1 MSENTNKQVRFLT
14 GAQSA
19 LNAMSNSQVGTFYLT
34 NDTNRLYVGTESGK
48 PALVNKVVEV
58 VDKLENLPVFTS
70 DADKA
75 AHLNDFYYVKDKNI
89 LCVYTNTADAP
100 WTQINP
106 DTDTNT
112 YVKVT
117 GLSVGDADKSEAGKI
132 KYTITLKQSEFDA
145 NGAEGA
151 PGTSLADVTT
161 TFTIDGDS
169 LASIVPEAASVG
181 LTAKSE
187 ESGVTIKTSGAGAGD
202 GEISIVNSDNVKV
215 EYDDINDQV
224 TISAAEYGLTGNIDQ
239 TTDEIKLYLSHD
251 MENKVEGVPATPDV
265 TIDLTYL
272 KDYADS
278 KFAAV
283 GNPLHY
289 KGTIG
294 SLAAL
299 NALTDVV
306 DGDMYKAN
314 PSAAQTIATTEPED
328 GTTNMPFE
336 AGDVFI
342 YHDGAWERIP
352 SGDDVIDTL
361 YRGKIVTNDANKIVF
376 GIQEQGVAEG
386 SIETVGDNLELNI
399 GDKLSYNPT
408 TKTLNHKKV
417 NETGGV
423 VTTPSENPASANDGF
438 TVYTPTLDDY
448 GHITAV
454 TAQSYTVT
462 DNDTTYSLT
471 NNDTTKT
478 FTLKGSDNAEGV
490 HDGSITLTEATNS
503 SIAIT
508 STTSNNAATYSFDL
522 VWGTF

>member
-1 MSENTNKQVRFLT
+1 MSENVNQVRFLT
-14 GAQSA
+14 GEQSK
-19 LNAMSNSQVGTFYLT
+19 LNTLTTSQVGAFYLT
-34 NDTNRLYVGTESGK
+34 NDTNRLYVGTGNK

-58 VDKLENLPVFTS
+58 VDNLNGLPVFTS

-89 LCVYTNTADAP
+89 LCVYTNTNTDAP

-117 GLSVGDADKSEAGKI
+117 DLSVGDADKSEEGKI

-151 PGTSLADVTT
+151 SGTSLADVTA

-181 LTAKSE
+181 LTAKNE
-187 ESGVTIKTSGAGAGD
+187 TSGVTIKTSGAGAGD
-202 GEISIVNSDNVKV
+202 GEISIVNTDNVKV
-215 EYDDINDQV
+215 EYDDDNDQV
-224 TISAAEYGLTGNIDQ
+224 KISAAKYDLDGNID
-239 TTDEIKLYLSHD
+239 TATDEIKLYLSHD
-251 MENKVEGVPATPDV
+251 MENKVEGVTPEPDV

-289 KGTIG
+289 KGTIS
-294 SLAAL
+294 SLEAL
-299 NALTDVV
+299 YGISDPV

-314 PSAAQTIATTEPED
+314 PSIDQTIATTGPDD
-328 GTTNMPFE
+328 GTMNVPFE

-342 YHDGAWERIP
+342 YYNNTWERIP

-361 YRGKIVTNDANKIVF
+361 YRGKMVENTAAKIKF
-376 GIQEQGVAEG
+376 GIQEQGGAEG
-386 SIETVGDNLELNI
+386 SIDTIGDNLELNI

-408 TKTLNHKKV
+408 SKILSHEKV
-417 NETGGV
+417 NETGEIEI
-423 VTTPSENPASANDGF
+423 TTPDSASANDGF
-438 TVYTPTLDDY
+438 TVYTPTLDEY

-454 TAQSYTVT
+454 TAQPYTVT
-462 DNDTTYSLT
+462 NTNTTYSLT
-471 NNDTTKT
+471 NNDSAKT
-478 FTLKGSDNAEGV
+478 FTLKGSDNAEGE

-508 STTSNNAATYSFDL
+508 SNTSNNATIYNFDL